1 MKKFLKDLSI
11 IAAALTCTGCSNSV
25 EIKEL
30 GANQE
35 MKFTVTAASSSRA
48 WEIYS
53 NNNKPD
59 AIKVTAYNSANGKA
73 YFLNQTY
80 VKNGNLYTEEGST
93 RYWPQEDLTLKF
105 YSLSANN
112 LVSKLGSTGVR
123 IYMTEPNCNTKTPYI
138 RFEKYIKNA
147 AEQED
152 LLYAYTEAGKPTSA
166 STGTPI
172 NFRHAFSM
180 VAFKASNNMGKV
192 QIKIDEIRLGY
203 YATKGTF
210 YFPTKSTSG
219 DASDAETVG
228 EWGKSSYQTPG
239 TSPGFGDTDWWT
251 DSYKPED
258 LIYTK
263 LPHTIVLNPG
273 ESSNLTYTE
282 NSVPE
287 QNPEYGYPF
296 ILIPYYAPA
305 WYPREGVIP
314 WGLNLAS
321 GDFGCYLMVKC
332 SIQNIS
338 EDADGALPNENDA
351 YVWGNKNSTEFL
363 LIPWSLDHK
372 AGKKYIYTLNFTGNG
387 NNAYDPGTIT
397 PVAVPVNFTVT
408 VDDFTDAK
416 NTDLEN

>member
-1 MKKFLKDLSI
+1 MKKFLKNLSI
-11 IAAALTCTGCSNSV
+11 IAAALTFTSCSNSV

-80 VKNGNLYTEEGST
+80 VKDGNLYTEEGST

-112 LVSKLGSTGVR
+112 LVSKLGSTGVI
-123 IYMTEPNCNTKTPYI
+123 IYMTEPNCNTTTPYI

-152 LLYAYTEAGKPTSA
+152 LLYAYTEASKPTSA

-210 YFPTKSTSG
+210 KFPTKSTSG

-228 EWGKSSYQTPG
+228 EWGKSSYQIPG
-239 TSPGFGDTDWWT
+239 TSPGFGDTDWWI

-258 LIYTK
+258 LMYTK

-296 ILIPYYAPA
+296 ILMPYYSPA
-305 WYPREGVIP
+305 WTPEKGKLPWNQIP
-314 WGLNLAS
+314 AQY
-321 GDFGCYLMVKC
+321 FGGYLMVKC

-338 EDADGALPNENDA
+338 DDADGATPNENDA
-351 YVWGNKNSTEFL
+351 FVYGTKNETKFA
-363 LIPWSLDHK
+363 LIPLAYDHK
-372 AGKKYIYTLNFTGNG
+372 PGKKYIYTLNFNGNG
-387 NNAYDPGTIT
+387 NNAYDSEDVNPI
-397 PVAVPVNFTVT
+397 AVPVNLSVT

-416 NTDLEN
+416 NTDLER